1 MFTVSNS
8 RPRSPERGREG
19 RREMAGWDEGKKSS
33 SARVK
38 TNDCEVCPVGTKTRY
53 GVLSV
58 LCSIALVSIIDLLY
72 NKVL

>member
-1 MFTVSNS
+1 
-8 RPRSPERGREG
+8 
-19 RREMAGWDEGKKSS
+19 MAGWDEGKKSS